1 MLKIL
6 GRGTSGN
13 VQKVVWLL
21 EELGQPYSR
30 EDYGRQFNNTQTE
43 AYLALNPNGK
53 VPTLVDDDVVV
64 WESNTILRYLC
75 SKLPGGAALHPTEA
89 AARSQIERCVSW
101 GLARPRPPSLGVRSE
116 HKRKS

>member
-1 MLKIL
+1 MVKIL

-21 EELGQPYSR
+21 EELGQAYAR

-43 AYLALNPNGK
+43 AYLALNPTGK
-53 VPTLVDDDVVV
+53 VPTLVDGDVTV

-75 SKLPGGAALHPTEA
+75 NKSGRRHGAVSHRPRGAHPGGALD
-89 AARSQIERCVSW
+89 
-101 GLARPRPPSLGVRSE
+101 GLAACFIEWPLPRRL
-116 HKRKS
+116 